1 MLAICCSQ
9 QLHTGTE
16 TEVGEI
22 KRCRWDFYRAL
33 PEAKVLTL
41 PYGARTCVFLG
52 LPFHTV
58 VSLLC
63 PPQMGLGASH
73 LPHQEVQTAPTPP
86 REAVEPDVDDR
97 RHQGEE
103 VTANFG
109 STDLALPSEPGVG
122 HGQVPLCSYCS
133 TCKSF
138 PSQPRCP
145 PRQPG
150 AMLGVPEGPTA
161 LT

>member
-1 MLAICCSQ
+1 MPVGLEP
-9 QLHTGTE
+9 GTSR
-16 TEVGEI
+16 GQGPYSSLWC
-22 KRCRWDFYRAL
+22 KDMCFSGFAL
-33 PEAKVLTL
+33 PHSCVSPL
-41 PYGARTCVFLG
+41 PTPDGAW
-52 LPFHTV
+52 
-58 VSLLC
+58 
-63 PPQMGLGASH
+63 SH

-109 STDLALPSEPGVG
+109 STDLALPSEPEVG